1 MSVPGR
7 AAEFEVE
14 AGHPDD
20 RAVRAAA
27 KALGAGELVILPTET
42 VYGLAARPD
51 RPEATAALFEAKGRP
66 TSLSLPVL
74 APTVGVA
81 WRLGRVS
88 QGARLLADAFW
99 PGPLTLVLPRT
110 DLTQGWSLG
119 DRTDTIAV
127 RVPDHPLTAALLER
141 TGPLAATSANP
152 SGRPPLADPGELR
165 AAFEAHVSV
174 FLVLGPGVSP
184 PAGVASTVVDA
195 SGSTLSILRR
205 GAVSREELDRALG
218 PDLRIHLDE

>member
-7 AAEFEVE
+7 AATFEVE

-27 KALGAGELVILPTET
+27 EALAAGELVILPTET

-66 TSLSLPVL
+66 TSLNLPVL
-74 APTVGVA
+74 AATVESA
-81 WRLGRVS
+81 WRLGRAS
-88 QGARLLADAFW
+88 EGARLLAAAFW

-119 DRTDTIAV
+119 NHADTIAV
-127 RVPDHPLTAALLER
+127 RVPDHPLTAALLEL

-152 SGRPPLADPGELR
+152 SGQPPLADPGQLR
-165 AAFEAHVSV
+165 GAFEAHVSV
-174 FLVLGPGVSP
+174 VIVLGSGEP
-184 PAGVASTVVDA
+184 PPSGVASTVVDA
-195 SGSTLSILRR
+195 SGPILRILRR
-205 GAVSREELDRALG
+205 GALSREELDRVLG
-218 PDLRIHLDE
+218 LKLRIHPNE